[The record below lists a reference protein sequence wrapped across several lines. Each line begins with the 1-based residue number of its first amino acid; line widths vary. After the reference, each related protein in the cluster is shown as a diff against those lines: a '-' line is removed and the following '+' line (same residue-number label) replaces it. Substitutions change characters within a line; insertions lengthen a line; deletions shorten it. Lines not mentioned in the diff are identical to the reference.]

1 MLTQFDPFQEMMGL
15 REAMNQLFSES
26 FVRPTWRR
34 STSAALS
41 FPIDVLETETG
52 YQVQALLPGLT
63 PENVEVSVL
72 QNTLTL
78 KGHLESW
85 VKPGQQGTWLTR
97 EIGTGAFERS
107 ITFPKDID
115 VDKIETSYQHGVLSL
130 SIPFSEVSRPRKIS
144 ITSAQPNQITVE
156 ASSH

>member
-1 MLTQFDPFQEMMGL
+1 
-15 REAMNQLFSES
+15 
-26 FVRPTWRR
+26 
-34 STSAALS
+34 
-41 FPIDVLETETG
+41 
-52 YQVQALLPGLT
+52 VQALLPGLT